1 MLRAVESEH
10 RDEREPTKPR
20 DGVGQPETSS
30 VASGAS
36 ALVLGY
42 IDGRAQE
49 ADMASRLA
57 DLMKLVLELQA
68 RLTKLEG
75 AERRAAELEREVE
88 RLKAHNEKLV
98 ARIRELEIG
107 FRRFVS
113 ERVPPEQLRL
123 ALEANSLAAT
133 DSVEAGSAAELSAPE
148 AGVEKAPDPASPP
161 PAQTVST
168 PPSGPGGSDPK
179 AERKKNRHNHGR
191 RRQTTVP
198 KLIVEIVPAE
208 VQRLGME
215 SFERIGY
222 EDSST
227 LGHRRGG
234 PIELVT
240 RRGKYVPIVPPSS
253 ASTLDTDNAQ
263 EPSAATKA
271 PDAAVPDSEGA
282 VVVVLHEAA
291 TVPADPACKS
301 NPFVEGA
308 IVYYTPKS
316 PVPGAADAPVQIAP
330 VPERPIHGGL
340 VDASLLAHLFVHKFD
355 YHTPYYR
362 QEIEARRQGCPN
374 SRTNMVRWQFEAGSV
389 LMRIADAAWKDALD
403 RSWFA
408 TDATGTAIQA
418 KDKLRHGHVFVLVA
432 PGDSV
437 LFRYSD
443 KYDHDTMKELFDGYE
458 GTVVADASS
467 TNNILFG
474 PGKAKEAGCWSHAR
488 KPFVKAFEAG
498 EKELPAFALKT
509 IQDLFRIEEKLALHT
524 PEGRLEGRLRESAP
538 LVDALF
544 AWVDEQGPKAT
555 DASLVRKGLVYLRNQ
570 REALHEFLRNGEI
583 PMDNNACERALR
595 RIVKGRRNWLSHGSA
610 DHAERA
616 CAISSLIASC
626 ELHGIDPEFYLQEI
640 LTVAPSWPASRAL
653 ELAPKHWINTR
664 QRLIAEGRLSY
675 IDLARVTGSRLTFR
689 AA

>member
-1 MLRAVESEH
+1 
-10 RDEREPTKPR
+10 
-20 DGVGQPETSS
+20 
-30 VASGAS
+30 
-36 ALVLGY
+36 
-42 IDGRAQE
+42 
-49 ADMASRLA
+49 MASRVA

-68 RLTKLEG
+68 RLTHLEG
-75 AERRAAELEREVE
+75 VERRAAGLQRDVE
-88 RLKAHNEKLV
+88 RLQAENDRLV
-98 ARIRELEIG
+98 IRVRELEIG

-113 ERVPPEQLRL
+113 ERVPPEQLKL
-123 ALEANSLAAT
+123 ALEANALAVN
-133 DSVEAGSAAELSAPE
+133 SGGEAESAAESPAPE
-148 AGVEKAPDPASPP
+148 AGVEPAPVPAIAPQATADTPASG
-161 PAQTVST
+161 SDG
-168 PPSGPGGSDPK
+168 SGGSDPK
-179 AERKKNRHNHGR
+179 AERQKRRHNHGR
-191 RRQTTVP
+191 RRKTAVP

-208 VQRLGME
+208 VQRLGTAN
-215 SFERIGY
+215 FERIGY

-234 PIELVT
+234 TIELVT
-240 RRGKYVPIVPPSS
+240 RRGKYVPIVPSS
-253 ASTLDTDNAQ
+253 KATPVATDGA
-263 EPSAATKA
+263 EVP
-271 PDAAVPDSEGA
+271 AAVPPPPEATASNSGDA
-282 VVVVLHEAA
+282 VVVVLHEVA

-301 NPFVEGA
+301 NPFVDGA
-308 IVYYTPKS
+308 IVYYTPKL
-316 PVPGAADAPVQIAP
+316 PVAASAVAPVQIAP

-374 SRTNMVRWQFEAGSV
+374 SRTNMVRWQFEAGGV
-389 LMRIADAAWKDALD
+389 LMRIADAAWKDALR
-403 RSWFA
+403 RSWFG

-418 KDKLRHGHVFVLVA
+418 KDKFRHGHVFVLVA

-443 KYDHDTMKELFDGYE
+443 KYDHDTMSEVFGGYQ

-467 TNNILFG
+467 VNNILFG
-474 PGKAKEAGCWSHAR
+474 PGKAREAGCWSHAR

-498 EKELPAFALKT
+498 EKDQSAFALKT
-509 IQDLFRIEEKLALHT
+509 IQDLFRIEEKLALLT
-524 PEGRLEGRLRESAP
+524 PEARLEARRHQSAP
-538 LVDALF
+538 LVDALL
-544 AWVDEQGPKAT
+544 AWVDEQWPKAL
-555 DASLVRKGLVYLRNQ
+555 DGSLARKGLGYLRNQ
-570 REALHEFLRNGEI
+570 REALREFLRNGEI

-595 RIVKGRRNWLSHGSA
+595 RVVKGRRNWLSHGSA

-640 LTVAPSWPASRAL
+640 LTVAPSWPAKRAL
-653 ELAPKHWINTR
+653 ELAPKHWIDTR

-689 AA
+689 AG